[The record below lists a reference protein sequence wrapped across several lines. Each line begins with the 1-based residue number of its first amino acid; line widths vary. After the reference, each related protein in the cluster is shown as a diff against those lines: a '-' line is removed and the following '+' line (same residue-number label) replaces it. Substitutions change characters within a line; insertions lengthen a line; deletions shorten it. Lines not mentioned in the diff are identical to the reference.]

1 MPIMLRT
8 LTRAV
13 LGITATLAAV
23 FGYAAL
29 LSVAVEAGQPLS
41 GTWEGVARK
50 DALQVNLRLELQGR
64 SGRIEGAFFNGD
76 ERVTSTAGHVEG
88 NTLTLDFAHYATR
101 LVATLEDGRL
111 QGTYGSARNGQYA
124 LALHRVGKPVAYTP
138 GAPDIAGLWT
148 LPVDSSKGERAF
160 RFIVRQQGSSVQ
172 ASILRVDGDTGLLT
186 GGYVDGAFRLD
197 HFDGGRAYVLKIV
210 PRPDRRLD
218 LSLQGAIGPDR
229 TFTAIR
235 AEEAA
240 AQGIAAPSDTA
251 THTRWKDPA
260 EPFRF
265 SFPDLSGR
273 TVSNTDPRFA
283 GKVLVINIT
292 GTWCPNCHDEAP
304 YLAEIYERYRGLGLE
319 VVALSFEEAEQ
330 LADAPRLRAFVAKYG
345 IDYSYL
351 IAGEPSQLKDRIP
364 GADNL
369 NAWPTTFFV
378 GRDGRV
384 RGSHTGFA
392 APASG
397 EFHAQ
402 LRREFAETI
411 ERLLAER
418 G

>member
-1 MPIMLRT
+1 MLR
-8 LTRAV
+8 LFARAAF
-13 LGITATLAAV
+13 GFTASLAAV

-29 LSVAVEAGQPLS
+29 LSLAVQAGQPLS
-41 GTWEGVARK
+41 GSWEGVARK
-50 DALQVNLRLELQGR
+50 DALEVNLRLDLRTRG
-64 SGRIEGAFFNGD
+64 GKIDGAFFNGE
-76 ERVTSTAGHVEG
+76 ERVTSTAGHLEG
-88 NTLTLDFAHYATR
+88 DTLTLEFAHYATR

-111 QGTYGSARNGQYA
+111 RGSYGSTRNGQYT
-124 LALHRVGKPVAYTP
+124 LDLHRVGKSRAYAA
-138 GAPDIAGLWT
+138 GAPDIAGLWI
-148 LPVDSSKGERAF
+148 LPVDSAKGERAF

-186 GGYVDGAFRLD
+186 GGYADGAFRLD

-218 LSLQGAIGPDR
+218 VTLQAAIGAAR
-229 TFTAIR
+229 SFTAIR
-235 AEEAA
+235 AAEATA
-240 AQGIAAPSDTA
+240 LGLATPSDFA

-260 EPFRF
+260 TPFRF
-265 SFPDLSGR
+265 SFPDLAGR

-283 GKVLVINIT
+283 GKVLVVNIT
-292 GTWCPNCHDEAP
+292 GSWCPNCHDEAP
-304 YLAEIYERYRGLGLE
+304 FLAEIYRRYRGLGLE

-330 LADAPRLRAFVAKYG
+330 LADPARLRAFVAKYA

-351 IAGEPSQLKDRIP
+351 LAGEPSQLAERIP

-369 NAWPTTFFV
+369 NAWPTTFFI

-397 EFHAQ
+397 AFHTQ
-402 LRREFAETI
+402 LRQEFADRIET
-411 ERLLAER
+411 LLAER